1 VRFVAEE
8 EVLPPPLEIPWQLA
22 ATTQPL
28 APGEPDE
35 TTISLFV
42 FEPDDEEIT
51 SLFPDERVV
60 FLKFTTSISPAA
72 FPSGIPP
79 VPGAAL
85 GEGVPCFHVL
95 LDLKVRRSGGDP
107 GTIRPYFHAA
117 APLYRRTIQSGVV
130 GLEVVEGESDEQ
142 FVGKS
147 GSQLYESSSTRATTT
162 SIGANAS
169 VGIGPFSI
177 GGSARRTTTDVS
189 GERAVSQVVDQT
201 TREASQERR
210 ELTSHHTKVEN
221 ILTLLNAKYVGTPH
235 LRFSL
240 APRPLQLLSVDP
252 SDPNVWFS
260 QLLQRRSSGIE
271 GIQEYTAVVLVPR
284 DDGFCVNARLRR
296 VCVLDDPPGPLTF
309 VPFSFSQHLGRLLNY
324 VDRAYPVGTPLEEL
338 DVDLFGLLPPP
349 AEEFVRPVVAAWITA
364 GSGLILADVVS
375 PAKAPGVVKTA
386 GLFGVNF
393 KHVLELWLETQRD
406 EYERDAA
413 RSPLERGVLLG
424 EDRTLDT
431 CFAFAQA
438 GGPTVT
444 SSSASVTPL
453 SFVAVD
459 PADFDLGGI
468 TAAASSIRSDTRQ
481 RAYEA
486 VTRANLLEERLAVIL
501 SNRRASLGKGFTLDD
516 LRLVGVLVE
525 LWAKLR
531 PDDPRNLDFEA
542 AVKALHLSDDHRRKL
557 KAAGATDLRGI
568 AQAIKDAPAIAR
580 HNDTVRQLRKARK
593 AEADD
598 GPLPEVIRSAISP
611 DDAAAMRR
619 AIGEGL
625 ESERS
630 KKPPKKS

>member
-1 VRFVAEE
+1 LADE

-22 ATTQPL
+22 STTQPL
-28 APGEPDE
+28 AAGEPDE
-35 TTISLFV
+35 TTISLFI
-42 FEPDDEEIT
+42 FEPDDEALT
-51 SLFPDERVV
+51 DLFPDERLL

-72 FPSGIPP
+72 FPPSIPP

-95 LDLKVRRSGGDP
+95 LDLKVRRAAGNV

-169 VGIGPFSI
+169 LGIGSFSI
-177 GGSARRTTTDVS
+177 GGSARRTTTDVA
-189 GERAVSQVVDQT
+189 GERAVSQVVDT
-201 TREASQERR
+201 TMREASQERR

-221 ILTLLNAKYVGTPH
+221 VLTLLNAKYVGTPH

-240 APRPLQLLSVDP
+240 SPRPLQLLSVDP
-252 SDPNVWFS
+252 SDPNLWFG

-271 GIQEYTAVVLVPR
+271 GLQEYTAVVLVPR
-284 DDGFCVNARLRR
+284 DQDFCVNARLRR

-309 VPFSFSQHLGRLLNY
+309 EPFKFVAQHVGRLLNY
-324 VDRAYPVGTPLEEL
+324 LERAYPVGTPLDDL
-338 DVDLFGLLPPP
+338 DVDLFGALPPP
-349 AEEFVRPVVAAWITA
+349 PEEFVRPVLGGWLLAP
-364 GSGLILADVVS
+364 SGLALTDVVS
-375 PAKAPGVVKTA
+375 PSKTPGFVKRS
-386 GLFGVNF
+386 GLFGVNY
-393 KHVLELWLETQRD
+393 KHLLEVWLETLRD

-413 RSPLERGVLLG
+413 RSPLERGILLG
-424 EDRTLDT
+424 EDRSLDT

-453 SFVAVD
+453 FHVD
-459 PADFDLGGI
+459 VDRGHFDIGGI
-468 TAAASSIRSDTRQ
+468 TATASSIRSDARQ

-486 VTRANLLEERLAVIL
+486 VTRSNLLAERLAVLL
-501 SNRRASLGKGFTLDD
+501 SNRRASPGKEFALDD
-516 LRLVGVLVE
+516 QRVVGVLIE
-525 LWAKLR
+525 MWAKLR
-531 PDDPRNLDFEA
+531 PDDPRNLEFEA
-542 AVKALHLSDDHRRKL
+542 AVAALHLGDDHRRLL
-557 KAAGATDLRGI
+557 KAAAARDLRSI
-568 AQAIKDAPAIAR
+568 AQAIKAAPEIAR
-580 HNDTVRQLRKARK
+580 YNDSIRELRKARK
-593 AEADD
+593 AEGAE
-598 GPLPEVIRSAISP
+598 GPLPETVRFAISP
-611 DDAAAMRR
+611 ADAAAMRR

-625 ESERS
+625 ERERS
-630 KKPPKKS
+630 QTPAAK